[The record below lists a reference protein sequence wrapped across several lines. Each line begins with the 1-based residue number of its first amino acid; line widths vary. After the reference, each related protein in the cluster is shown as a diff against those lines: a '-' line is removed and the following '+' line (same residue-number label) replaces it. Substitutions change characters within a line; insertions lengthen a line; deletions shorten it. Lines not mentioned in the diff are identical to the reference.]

1 MKVSG
6 KVLTYGCTLLLTASI
21 TAGCFNI
28 FGFAT
33 DKEKDPVVKAEEEIR
48 DGNYSKAKEAL
59 KEYIDNDT
67 DDSMILYTYAKAS
80 LLDAGLDL
88 GTIVDLVQGET
99 NVSSGFNNP
108 ILEKIDDLS
117 EDTQTA
123 WYQSNTD
130 VARLLKKIYT
140 EKSSGLFKK
149 EDIAL
154 DYTISNVMSSV
165 LGLRD
170 TNQDGVI
177 NYATDVQLDLISF
190 APDIGGGQD
199 VEGFV
204 LGNIKKDEQGN
215 PVIDPDT
222 QLPENTGLTVFLGGW
237 SAKTAKSALTNEDTH
252 SPDDINKLI
261 AFILTK
267 LDEGEESIMFLIDLY
282 AGETEEASS
291 IDYDDI
297 KKYIFDIGKFV
308 NYYWYDDGEDN
319 DNDGRTDE
327 ETIDGEDNDGDGL
340 IDEDSDYHPAD
351 QTETENTEFRSLWM
365 SWNEREREL

>member
-6 KVLTYGCTLLLTASI
+6 KVLTYGCFLLLTVSVI
-21 TAGCFNI
+21 AGCFNI

-33 DKEKDPVVKAEEEIR
+33 DKEKDPVAKAEEEIR
-48 DGNYSKAKEAL
+48 GGNYSKAKDEL
-59 KEYIDNDT
+59 QEYIDNDT
-67 DDSMILYTYAKAS
+67 NDSMILYTYAKAS

-99 NVSSGFNNP
+99 DVQSGFNNP
-108 ILEKIDDLS
+108 ILDKIDDLS
-117 EDTQTA
+117 QETQTA

-130 VARLLKKIYT
+130 VAKLLKKIYS
-140 EKSSGLFKK
+140 EKSSGLFTK

-154 DYTISNVMSSV
+154 DYTISNVMSSI

-170 TNQDGVI
+170 TNQDGI
-177 NYATDVQLDLISF
+177 IDYTTDVQLDLISF

-222 QLPENTGLTVFLGGW
+222 QLPENTGLTLFLGGW
-237 SAKTAKSALTNEDTH
+237 SAKTAKTAIASEGEQT
-252 SPDDINKLI
+252 PDDINKI
-261 AFILTK
+261 ISFILTK
-267 LDEGEESIMFLIDLY
+267 LDEGEESIMFLINLY
-282 AGETEEASS
+282 AGDNKEASS

-297 KKYIFDIGKFV
+297 KGYIFDIGKFV

-319 DNDGRTDE
+319 DGDGRTDE

-340 IDEDSDYHPAD
+340 IDEDSDYHEAD
-351 QTETENTEFRSLWM
+351 QTASENTEYHSLWQ
-365 SWNEREREL
+365 SWDERKRD